1 MVNNT
6 VYHFLVLTWGLRYF
20 WKRENIRK
28 ECVEIEDWGTSA
40 YLCWDFKKVLCKACL
55 PCNCFLVIKG
65 ILKALFSF
73 ISWLL
78 NFSDLPNYGIKIEEK
93 ICTKATVKLVLKIIW
108 GIWITSDKQWKVQK
122 FEIQSAT
129 FVGKNTFLQLKHIQ
143 RIYLTLLSTTYVK
156 LHQIPLVIFKTIRH
170 FSEHNSFALF

>member
-1 MVNNT
+1 MVNNI

-20 WKRENIRK
+20 WKRGNTRK

-55 PCNCFLVIKG
+55 RFNCFLVIKG

-78 NFSDLPNYGIKIEEK
+78 NLSYLPMVQNREK

-122 FEIQSAT
+122 FKIQSAT
-129 FVGKNTFLQLKHIQ
+129 FVGKNTFLQLKHYIH

-156 LHQIPLVIFKTIRH
+156 LHQVPLVIFKTISH
-170 FSEHNSFALF
+170 FSQHNSFALF